1 MDVFDL
7 QAKISLDDS
16 AYKAGLASAGT
27 LVKDFATVGIKALGS
42 VTSGFLDLSKTVG
55 STVGEIASFG
65 DHIDK
70 QSQKMNM
77 SAKAYQEWDAIMQHS
92 GTSIDSMQMSM
103 KTLANAV
110 ESGNDAFERLGITQE
125 ELQSLNN
132 EQLFSRTITALQNV
146 ENETERTYLAGQLLG
161 RGATELGALLNTS
174 AEDTEK
180 MRQRV
185 HELSGVMSDEAVKAS
200 AAFQDSLQDMT
211 TAVTGI
217 KRTIGSE
224 LLPSFTLVMDGI
236 TEVFAG
242 ESGGENKIEKGINQA
257 FEGIGRSAA
266 KLKPI
271 VSRLGNSLFTV
282 IQSNLPQIVSNGI
295 QFTTNIATEI
305 ISALPQILSDAG
317 GIIETVGETISTNIP
332 KLADA
337 AKKAITG
344 FSGYLKENLP
354 TLIPEGIGA
363 VGEFVKGLTSP
374 ATTET
379 LLNAASNIVTGL
391 INGLTSEE
399 TLNQIVTDAPIIVD
413 NIVTGII
420 NGADKLADAAL
431 TLTGNL
437 LSYLSS
443 PENRQKLYECA
454 DRILDSIAQGFTALV
469 GTGAE
474 AVYNFGG
481 QIAENIG
488 LGDYWKVG
496 NEALGK
502 WWDGFSAKWGEFK
515 GWFDLEISDLLNP
528 LKFAQK
534 INESIAKI
542 SDLIGIGHD
551 IESTGGR
558 KRATA
563 EPEQFN
569 YDELETLSVLPEE
582 YRAKHGNLSDRKHAS
597 GGIFTKPYYAS
608 GDWFGENGR
617 EALPPLDNNTAWMDK
632 LANKIYGG
640 GDRYYTINVYAD
652 SVNSEAD
659 FDRLIEKIDRKLA
672 ERNVSELR
680 AVGATGW

>member
-42 VTSGFLDLSKTVG
+42 VTNGFLGLSKTVG

-125 ELQSLNN
+125 ELQSLNS

-200 AAFQDSLQDMT
+200 AAFQDSLQDMQ
-211 TAVTGI
+211 TAMSGI

-242 ESGGENKIEKGINQA
+242 EEGGENKIEKGINQA

-271 VSRLGNSLFTV
+271 VSRLGNSLFSV

-305 ISALPQILSDAG
+305 ISALPQIMSDAG
-317 GIIETVGETISTNIP
+317 GIIETIGGTISTNIP

-337 AKKAITG
+337 ARQAITG
-344 FSGYLKENLP
+344 FSGYLRENLP
-354 TLIPEGIGA
+354 TIIPEGVGA

-374 ATTET
+374 ETTGT
-379 LLNAASNIVTGL
+379 LLTAASDIINGL

-399 TLNQIVTDAPIIVD
+399 TLNQIVMDAPIIVD
-413 NIVTGII
+413 NIVTGIT
-420 NGADKLADAAL
+420 NGVDKLADAAL

-437 LSYLSS
+437 LSYLSN
-443 PENRQKLYECA
+443 PENRQKLEDCA
-454 DRILDSIAQGFTALV
+454 EKILDSIAQGFTKLL
-469 GTGAE
+469 GTTAE
-474 AVYNFGG
+474 SVYNFGG
-481 QIAENIG
+481 QIADNIG
-488 LGDYWKVG
+488 LGEYWKCG
-496 NEALGK
+496 NDALQK
-502 WWDGFSAKWGEFK
+502 FWDGFESLWKEFK
-515 GWFDLEISDLLNP
+515 KWFNIEWKDLLNP
-528 LKFAQK
+528 ISAMKSVTESVSGRVVDLADGEDSTLLLENPGKVEVPDFMGPTLTGVPDKFRQ
-534 INESIAKI
+534 
-542 SDLIGIGHD
+542 
-551 IESTGGR
+551 
-558 KRATA
+558 
-563 EPEQFN
+563 
-569 YDELETLSVLPEE
+569 
-582 YRAKHGNLSDRKHAS
+582 KHGYHAK
-597 GGIFTKPYYAS
+597 GGIFDRPTMI
-608 GDWFGENGR
+608 GGHWFGENGR
-617 EALPPLDNNTAWMDK
+617 EALLPLDNNTAWMDK
-632 LANKIYGG
+632 LVDKINGSGG
-640 GDRYYTINVYAD
+640 TRNYYITINAD
-652 SVNSEAD
+652 HVDTEAD
-659 FDRLIEKIDRKLA
+659 FDILVEKIDQKLSDRHVMA
-672 ERNVSELR
+672 NR
-680 AVGATGW
+680 AIGATGW

>member
-16 AYKAGLASAGT
+16 AYTKGLSSAGGA
-27 LVKDFATVGIKALGS
+27 LKDFASLSFKAIGE
-42 VTSGFLDLSKTVG
+42 VASGFVDLSKMVG
-55 STVGEIASFG
+55 ASVSELATFG

-77 SAKAYQEWDAIMQHS
+77 SAEAYQEWDAIMQHS
-92 GTSIDSMQMSM
+92 GTTIDSMQASM
-103 KTLANAV
+103 KTLSNAV
-110 ESGNDAFERLGITQE
+110 ETGNDAFEKLGISQE
-125 ELQSLNN
+125 ELQSLNS
-132 EQLFSRTITALQNV
+132 EQLFERTITALQNMGDD
-146 ENETERTYLAGQLLG
+146 TERTYLAGQLLG

-185 HELSGVMSDEAVKAS
+185 HELGGVMGDDAVKAS
-200 AAFQDSLQDMT
+200 AAFQDSLQDMQ
-211 TAVTGI
+211 TAISGV
-217 KRTIGSE
+217 KRSVVSE
-224 LLPSFTLVMDGI
+224 LIPSFTEVMDGI

-257 FEGIGRSAA
+257 FEGIGKSAA

-305 ISALPQILSDAG
+305 ISALPQILSNAG
-317 GIIETVGETISTNIP
+317 GILETIGGTISTNIP

-337 AKKAITG
+337 ARQAITG
-344 FSGYLKENLP
+344 FSGYLRENLP
-354 TLIPEGIGA
+354 TIIPEGVGA

-374 ATTET
+374 ETTGT
-379 LLNAASNIVTGL
+379 LINAASDIINGL
-391 INGLTSEE
+391 INGLTSEK

-413 NIVTGII
+413 NIVTGIT
-420 NGADKLADAAL
+420 NGVDKLADAAL

-437 LSYLSS
+437 LSYLSN
-443 PENRQKLYECA
+443 PENRQKLEDCA
-454 DRILDSIAQGFTALV
+454 EKILDSIAQGFTKLL

-488 LGDYWKVG
+488 LGEYWQVG
-496 NEALGK
+496 NDALGDF
-502 WWDGFSAKWGEFK
+502 WEGFQSLWTEFK
-515 GWFDLEISDLLNP
+515 KWFNIEWKDLLNP
-528 LKFAQK
+528 ISAMKSVTESVSGRVVDLADGEDSTLLLENPGKVEVPDFTGPTLTGVPDKFRQ
-534 INESIAKI
+534 
-542 SDLIGIGHD
+542 
-551 IESTGGR
+551 
-558 KRATA
+558 
-563 EPEQFN
+563 
-569 YDELETLSVLPEE
+569 
-582 YRAKHGNLSDRKHAS
+582 KHGYHAK

-608 GDWFGENGR
+608 GDWFGESGR
-617 EALPPLDNNTAWMDK
+617 EALLPLDNNTSWMDK
-632 LANKIYGG
+632 LVDKINGNGG
-640 GDRYYTINVYAD
+640 TRNYYITVNAE
-652 SVNSEAD
+652 SVNTEAD
-659 FDRLIEKIDRKLA
+659 FDILVEKIDNKLA
-672 ERNVSELR
+672 ERHVMQNR